1 MNTVACSGVEGVTY
15 LPPWSSLVSHI
26 KTALL
31 TAALSFGLMVSAH
44 AQTSATDF
52 VRSKSDEIVR
62 VVNTAPDRD
71 ARIVGLRQ
79 AVRTTLDFRLL
90 AERTLSRHWAGL
102 SPADQ
107 TRFVDALQKLIETS
121 YSSKLGNE
129 TLAPGS
135 YTVNFTD
142 EKERRGRYTVSATV
156 TARGETHNV
165 DVRLQQS
172 SAGAWQVYDVIT
184 DDISLQESY
193 AESFDE
199 IIRSKGFPELMRRL
213 EQRTAEMEASAKKK

>member
-1 MNTVACSGVEGVTY
+1 MT
-15 LPPWSSLVSHI
+15 HI

-31 TAALSFGLMVSAH
+31 TAALSVGLMVSAH
-44 AQTSATDF
+44 AQTTATEF
-52 VRSKSDEIVR
+52 VRSKSDDIIR
-62 VVNTAPDRD
+62 VVNTAPNRD
-71 ARIVGLRQ
+71 ARLTGLRQ
-79 AVRTTLDFRLL
+79 AVRTTLDFQLL
-90 AERTLSRHWAGL
+90 AERTLGRHWATL

-107 TRFVDALQKLIETS
+107 GKFVAALQKLIETS
-121 YSSKLGNE
+121 YSAKLGNE
-129 TLAPGS
+129 TLEPGS

-156 TARGETHNV
+156 SARGESHAV

-172 SAGAWQVYDVIT
+172 AAGEWQVYDVVT

-199 IIRSKGFPELMRRL
+199 IIRTKGFPELMRRL
-213 EQRTAEMEASAKKK
+213 DQRTKDMEASAKKK